1 MKHTAQCAFRSCVS
15 LLLVLCMVCSLP
27 LTTLAAETSK
37 PLVYVSMGDSMTNGY
52 CLSGYEGE
60 SGAANYGTAS
70 YANLFA
76 AYLAGYSGTIENDQ
90 VIFTGTR
97 GTVDHR
103 PLAISGMRSQDIQ
116 WALELDYEN
125 DTLINKL
132 YNTDYGSWWHE
143 AGLAGDGRTYNDFV
157 AHDYRYADAAAKIL
171 AIYNTD
177 DNGEYF
183 QSSYATADRVNAAV
197 NGLKADT
204 YFPENEAQTQSI
216 GGSAFL
222 QIATEYFQESVKDA
236 DVISLGVGNTNFG
249 TFMLN
254 AIMDVAMKADMDFSK
269 DFSIDQARVQ
279 AKAVPGAEA
288 KINAML
294 SSDAY
299 KQMATYLSAMGDTEA
314 KQKEIQYILE
324 YCMVSFISGYIGTL
338 NAIMEANP
346 DAQVIVIALMN
357 AYKSENGK
365 VEDGTLGQLVEAI
378 YGPVNSLLEQLCQ
391 EMNAAHEDAEFFFA
405 NADYVSCMVDVFG
418 DDFYKSGNSY
428 VKYPGLLK
436 GGEDYTANANSIVRD
451 RFVQEILTGDY
462 LSGAMGVPAGTD
474 LNAFEAGAAAYD
486 LMTGTEKAAYA
497 AQDSEAA
504 KQYAMYLGF
513 ENALIRSG
521 TENITIA
528 SLRSLSNTDNLLA
541 SAQTEILAQTNTN
554 SKNHYEAVAPVV
566 AQIAAGQGASVTAE
580 QVVSMMGAYET
591 MKAKVW
597 AAFADYHEQLKA
609 LGHPSIDHVIKCDSC
624 MAGGHGNDG
633 DALLQQVV
641 TAYKTNLAD
650 LPYAI
655 VAETVK
661 AEVTDDTIKNLLT
674 ADLIKT
680 LCQTADSA
688 AYKAAVYAMVKDV
701 AKNNM
706 GYDLTDEHI
715 DLLLEEDGEFKLA
728 SEFVGEDAAN
738 IKFLYDSGMLDN
750 FVEGATAKIDLL
762 KNVRAGIIKL
772 LAAETTIKSSAA
784 GIPTIIDGA
793 SQLAYLLALP
803 QTMSDVMYNDSNVQ
817 GGLTMNARCVLG
829 TGAGGH
835 PSADGH
841 TALFNAVKS
850 VYKFHEHSYTPVVT
864 DPTCTEKGYT
874 TYTCKC
880 GNSYTDDEVD
890 ALGHDWNEGTETQDG
905 IVYSCTRCDAT
916 QKGLLGDA
924 NSDGEINSKDARL
937 ILQYDAE
944 MDVSDEIN
952 LSVCDVNYDGKVD
965 SKDAREIL
973 RYDAGIITEF
983 ATEKAA

>member
-1 MKHTAQCAFRSCVS
+1 MKHTAKCAFRSCVS

-60 SGAANYGTAS
+60 SGAANYGMDS

-90 VIFTGTR
+90 VIFTGSR

-116 WALELDYEN
+116 WALELDYKNE
-125 DTLINKL
+125 TLINQL
-132 YNTDYGSWWHE
+132 YNNAYGNWWHE
-143 AGLAGDGRTYNDFV
+143 QGLAGDRRTYGDFV
-157 AHDYRYADAAAKIL
+157 SHDYRYADAAAKIL
-171 AIYNTD
+171 AIYNTG
-177 DNGEYF
+177 DNGNYF
-183 QSSYATADRVNAAV
+183 QSSYATEDRVNAAV

-204 YFPENEAQTQSI
+204 YFPETEAQTQSI

-254 AIMDVAMKADMDFSK
+254 AIMDVAMKADMDFSN

-279 AKAVPGAEA
+279 ANAVPGAEA
-288 KINAML
+288 KISTML

-299 KQMATYLSAMGDTEA
+299 QQMATYLSAMGDTEA
-314 KQKEIQYILE
+314 KQNEIQYILE

-436 GGEDYTANANSIVRD
+436 GGEDYTANTNSIVRD

-497 AQDSEAA
+497 AQNSEAA

-566 AQIAAGQGASVTAE
+566 AQIAAAQGASVTAE

-633 DALLQQVV
+633 DTLMQQVV
-641 TAYKTNLAD
+641 TEYKTNLAD
-650 LPYAI
+650 LPYTIIAKQ
-655 VAETVK
+655 AEEQTGGLLDGNDIK
-661 AEVTDDTIKNLLT
+661 RLCEAEDYEAEVYQLIEEKSDGQLT
-674 ADLIKT
+674 AAQVEMLK
-680 LCQTADSA
+680 
-688 AYKAAVYAMVKDV
+688 
-701 AKNNM
+701 
-706 GYDLTDEHI
+706 
-715 DLLLEEDGEFKLA
+715 EEDGVWNVA
-728 SEFVGEDAAN
+728 GEISGNSAALVKMAYEN
-738 IKFLYDSGMLDN
+738 NMLDAEKMEQIETLMRVQEAVIALLDN
-750 FVEGATAKIDLL
+750 EATFKNGAS
-762 KNVRAGIIKL
+762 G
-772 LAAETTIKSSAA
+772 IKSV
-784 GIPTIIDGA
+784 IDGA

-803 QTMSDVMYNDSNVQ
+803 QTMSDVMYNDSNAQ

-850 VYKFHEHSYTPVVT
+850 VYKFHEHSYTSVVT

-890 ALGHDWNEGTETQDG
+890 ALGHDWDEGTETQDG